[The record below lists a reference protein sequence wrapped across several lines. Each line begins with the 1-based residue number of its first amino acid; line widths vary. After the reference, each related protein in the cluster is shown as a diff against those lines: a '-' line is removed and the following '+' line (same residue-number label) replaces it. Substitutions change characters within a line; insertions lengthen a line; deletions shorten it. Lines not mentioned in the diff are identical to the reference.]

1 MDTNRIF
8 KDMNKAQ
15 IYTHTKKYYLNLW
28 FSQLDQ
34 SNSAKIG

>member
-15 IYTHTKKYYLNLW
+15 IYTHTKKVL
-28 FSQLDQ
+28 FKFVVQPT
-34 SNSAKIG
+34 